1 MALLNPSSWQDISLG
16 LDKKRL
22 IRYNSISY
30 EDGCNGFFGRIN
42 EIRLMYSTLGNTRW
56 TPSPPIFSSSVDD
69 AIFHTKTVISSQYGQ
84 YPTFTDILSPVFTP
98 GSVKTVAR
106 ETGGYQEYAGQ
117 EPSELSFSTLYLDG
131 LRTAYH
137 RFMGGIKPMSIGAY
151 LTNASGDTMGILVE
165 GTNLDNQANITAK
178 NYMFLPIPILSICKV
193 PGALGNAEE
202 PDSEG
207 WVITFPPHWESP
219 YGLGQCLEQYSASLK
234 SRNARFGRVTSSHA
248 MIVPRMLI

>member
-1 MALLNPSSWQDISLG
+1 MALLNPGSWQDISLG
-16 LDKKRL
+16 LDRRRL
-22 IRYNSISY
+22 IIYNSTIY
-30 EDGCNGFFGRIN
+30 EYGCNGFFGRIN
-42 EIRLMYSTLGNTRW
+42 EIRLMYSTLGANTGVPVP
-56 TPSPPIFSSSVDD
+56 PSFQTSVAS
-69 AIFHTKTVISSQYGQ
+69 AITFAKGIISVSGF
-84 YPTFTDILSPVFTP
+84 PKFTDILSPVFTP

-117 EPSELSFSTLYLDG
+117 EPSELSFSTMYLDG
-131 LRTAYH
+131 SRTAYH
-137 RFMGGIKPMSIGAY
+137 RFMGDIKPMSIGAY
-151 LTNASGDTMGILVE
+151 LINAKGDTMGILVK
-165 GTNLDNQANITAK
+165 GTNLDNQANVTAK

-234 SRNARFGRVTSSHA
+234 SRGARFGRVIASHA
-248 MIVPRMLI
+248 MIVPGMLA